1 MLALADRLK
10 VPLAA
15 VEAMTVCEF
24 AEWMAYLKM
33 MKELTDGSRRPN

>member
-15 VEAMTVCEF
+15 VEAMTVEEF
-24 AEWMAYLKM
+24 AEWIAYLKIS
-33 MKELTDGSRRPN
+33 KEIADGASKPH